1 MNANDVESGWMQQI
15 SLGGIT
21 ELRIDCDQMDLAI
34 ETDASLS
41 NMVQLICEP
50 AQNAPVL
57 KRADSRLE
65 IKQSSR
71 YRGRVRPLL
80 RVPAIDCP
88 ETAVKMG
95 KGDLVVGQ
103 MHTTLGISLGMG
115 DIAIANASAPIG
127 IKSGKGDVSLTD
139 VAAEIGIKQGM
150 GDVSLVRCSGQVVIA
165 VGKGDV
171 SVTDSGPDI
180 EVASGNGDI
189 HVRRALGGLLKLTT
203 GHGDIAIDK
212 GEASTAQVKTGN
224 GDIASTLRMVVDEVL
239 PAQQAEDDDSANI
252 PDSGHSE
259 AFDLGDLSEF
269 GDLGDLGFA
278 AGEHGLT
285 ITRGGKDIVRLGPD
299 GIQVRRGKHDLSIG
313 SDGIRYGSGAAV
325 SYNDER
331 FVFDSGRGDI
341 AIDLPNDLNLRVEV
355 LMTGDV
361 HSDVP
366 LVGVGRPGP
375 RGTTKRFV
383 GVRDNARTAGQRVGV
398 KVHTKR
404 GDAAIRLVN
413 VEPRTQTEHVPAAP
427 SMDSVAKDEQARVVL
442 EALATGALTVE
453 EAERLLEG
461 LDLAN

>member
-15 SLGGIT
+15 SLVGIT
-21 ELRIDCDQMDLAI
+21 ELRVDCDQMDLTI

-50 AQNAPVL
+50 AQNAPML

-65 IKQSSR
+65 IRQSSR

-88 ETAVKMG
+88 DTAVKIG

-103 MHTTLGISLGMG
+103 MHATLGISLGMG
-115 DIAIANASAPIG
+115 DIAISNASAPVG

-139 VAAEIGIKQGM
+139 IAAEVGIKQGM
-150 GDVSLVRCSGQVVIA
+150 GDVSIRGCAGEVVIS

-171 SVTDSGPDI
+171 SVTDAGPDI
-180 EVASGNGDI
+180 EVSSGNGDI
-189 HVRRALGGLLKLTT
+189 HVRRSLGGLLRLST

-212 GEASTAQVKTGN
+212 GEASTTQIKTGN
-224 GDIASTLRMVVDEVL
+224 GDISSTLRMVVDELV
-239 PAQQAEDDDSANI
+239 PDQQAEEDASAGA
-252 PDSGHSE
+252 PELGPSE
-259 AFDLGDLSEF
+259 VFDLGDLSEF
-269 GDLGDLGFA
+269 ADLGDLGFA

-285 ITRGGKDIVRLGPD
+285 ISRGGKDIVRLGPD

-313 SDGIRYGSGAAV
+313 SDGIRYGAGSAV

-331 FVFDSGRGDI
+331 FTFDSGRGDI
-341 AIDLPNDLNLRVEV
+341 AVDLPNDLNLRVEV
-355 LMTGDV
+355 LMTGDI

-383 GVRDNARTAGQRVGV
+383 GVQDTAKTSSPRVGV

-404 GDAAIRLVN
+404 GDATIRLVK
-413 VEPRTQTEHVPAAP
+413 VEPRVQEERAPAAP
-427 SMDSVAKDEQARVVL
+427 SLDTVAREEQARVVL

-461 LDLAN
+461 LDLAD